1 MPASAVVACAS
12 FLNTTSSEVEHVP
25 LVIVHFNVA
34 DEPAGTPVTPE
45 VAELGVVIV
54 AEPLV
59 TVHTPVPD
67 VAALPASV
75 KELVLH
81 CV

>member
-1 MPASAVVACAS
+1 VPALANVAAAS
-12 FLNTTSSEVEHVP
+12 FLNTTSSEVEQVP

-34 DEPAGTPVTPE
+34 ELPAVMPVTPE

-59 TVHTPVPD
+59 TVHTPVPE
-67 VAALPASV
+67 VAVFPARV